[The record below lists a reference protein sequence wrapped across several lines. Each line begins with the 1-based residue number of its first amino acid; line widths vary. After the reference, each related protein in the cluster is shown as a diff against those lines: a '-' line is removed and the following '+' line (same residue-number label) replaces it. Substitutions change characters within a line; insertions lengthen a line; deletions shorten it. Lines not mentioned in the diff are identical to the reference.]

1 MACSTCTG
9 IRRAVNS
16 AVLRPLGL
24 RTLPVPPAQPSGI
37 TKPLA
42 QPANPAWPTRK
53 S

>member
-24 RTLPVPPAQPSGI
+24 PTLPMPPANQTGTP
-37 TKPLA
+37 TTTA
-42 QPANPAWPTRK
+42 QRTNPAWPTRK
-53 S
+53 T

>member
-24 RTLPVPPAQPSGI
+24 PTLPLPPANQAGAP
-37 TKPLA
+37 KPMA
-42 QPANPAWPTRK
+42 QRSNPAWPTRK

>member
-24 RTLPVPPAQPSGI
+24 RTLPVPPVSQVGVI
-37 TKPLA
+37 KPQA

-53 S
+53 P